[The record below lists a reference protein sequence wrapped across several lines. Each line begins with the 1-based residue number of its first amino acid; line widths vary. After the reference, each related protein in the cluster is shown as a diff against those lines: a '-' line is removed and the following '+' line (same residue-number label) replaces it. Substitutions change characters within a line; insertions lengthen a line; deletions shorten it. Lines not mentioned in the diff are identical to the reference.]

1 MRQKWTG
8 CFGIIRNADMSC
20 QIINCRRYKTE
31 RRPVMTYIKDQQLNF
46 RDLADWVIDQ
56 TKKAGAHDC
65 RVSLSRKRLVEIN
78 YRDRKPEVIKEAT
91 TKNLYLEVF
100 INNRFAGQS
109 TPDFRQSTLEGFIS
123 GAVESAKI
131 MEEDKFRTLPDP
143 KYYE

>member
-1 MRQKWTG
+1 
-8 CFGIIRNADMSC
+8 
-20 QIINCRRYKTE
+20 
-31 RRPVMTYIKDQQLNF
+31 MTYIKDQQLSF

-56 TKKAGAHDC
+56 TKKAGAQDC
-65 RVSLSRKRLVEIN
+65 RVSLSKRRLVEIN

-109 TPDFRQSTLEGFIS
+109 TPDFRQSTLGGFIT
-123 GAVESAKI
+123 GVVDSAKI

-143 KYYE
+143 KYYSGRTNIDLQLSDPDHDLITPENRHDMVKIVEDAC